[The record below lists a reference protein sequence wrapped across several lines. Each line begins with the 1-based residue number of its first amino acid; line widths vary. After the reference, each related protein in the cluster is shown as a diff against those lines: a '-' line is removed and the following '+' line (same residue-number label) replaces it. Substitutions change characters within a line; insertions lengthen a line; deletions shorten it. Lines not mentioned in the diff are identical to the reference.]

1 MIRGPDYWEER
12 VALLNEENAAFK
24 RRLAESYRQRVEIE
38 RQKVVLKRE
47 LAEARKLQLSYA
59 MQAEESQRQ
68 VVALEE
74 ELAEAKFE
82 IKNIHC

>member
-38 RQKVVLKRE
+38 RENVKLRNENKR
-47 LAEARKLQLSYA
+47 LNK
-59 MQAEESQRQ
+59 
-68 VVALEE
+68 ALEG
-74 ELAEAKFE
+74 LQQ
-82 IKNIHC
+82 